1 MVYYSLMT
9 VVTFDTLKFAKK
21 LESAGMEVK
30 HAEALAEAQKDVLAE
45 ALENQLATK
54 SDIARVENK
63 ITLVQWMLGVVIA
76 VEVLPLLKTLF

>member
-1 MVYYSLMT
+1 M
-9 VVTFDTLKFAKK
+9 
-21 LESAGMEVK
+21 
-30 HAEALAEAQKDVLAE
+30 AEAQKDVLAE
-45 ALENQLATK
+45 ALENQLAKK

>member
-1 MVYYSLMT
+1 MT